1 MKNKYIKAGDKV
13 LALNFKAG
21 SSSLIRAIV
30 QAYYP
35 DIEDTITN
43 QTHYPQGQDANS
55 SRWHYLVDKTESPTV
70 PVVLVVRNP
79 VERFRSACAET
90 RTVDVDALLGKLEA
104 GDKVNNHFWPTSRLL
119 VDGCKLYRFE
129 SDLDDV
135 ATELG
140 LTLPLP
146 NITGTGT
153 GTKPDLTPEQLA
165 RVEAIYADDI
175 ALFNSITEAGQV
187 YVSPPQP
194 LTAED
199 VAQAKQQLFA
209 NLEAKLVEPIF
220 VNGVQVNTDE
230 KTQAELTGLQT
241 AMGRRPNL
249 EVDYKVNLQG
259 GGTVW
264 TRLTANEIGA
274 LVDAVADNKLALFA
288 SAKAKDEA
296 IDSATTKEEVEAI
309 DLALV

>member
-1 MKNKYIKAGDKV
+1 M
-13 LALNFKAG
+13 
-21 SSSLIRAIV
+21 
-30 QAYYP
+30 
-35 DIEDTITN
+35 
-43 QTHYPQGQDANS
+43 
-55 SRWHYLVDKTESPTV
+55 
-70 PVVLVVRNP
+70 
-79 VERFRSACAET
+79 
-90 RTVDVDALLGKLEA
+90 LGKLEA